1 LPLRLTWAWSR
12 GDWPVVWSRCP
23 ATGPS
28 RGTHGGK
35 QIGVERV
42 QETLA
47 TGATHLAV
55 ACPFGHVMLDDSLN
69 QTGRD
74 EELEVIDI
82 ATLVLDAIMAAPNQ
96 EPESRG

>member
-1 LPLRLTWAWSR
+1 
-12 GDWPVVWSRCP
+12 
-23 ATGPS
+23 
-28 RGTHGGK
+28 
-35 QIGVERV
+35 
-42 QETLA
+42 
-47 TGATHLAV
+47 
-55 ACPFGHVMLDDSLN
+55 MLDDSLK